1 MAAWKKKQ
9 AKEIVDS
16 QTPGE
21 ALAKDSVNDQF
32 FDRFYGELRALAGY
46 HLSRERSDHTLQ
58 PTALAHEAYMRMSR
72 QTNAIDADRVKFLS
86 VASTM
91 IRRILVDH
99 ARHRNTT
106 KRGGKRQRFALD
118 EIRVVESGEEPVD
131 TLDLD
136 SALKELAGLNP
147 RQARVVELRFFAGLS
162 VAETAASL
170 GISEGS
176 AKGDWRFARAW
187 LRARL
192 NR

>member
-1 MAAWKKKQ
+1 MAAYKNNLAREKNSNRSPS
-9 AKEIVDS
+9 AAHAMES
-16 QTPGE
+16 Q
-21 ALAKDSVNDQF
+21 NDRF

-46 HLSRERSDHTLQ
+46 HLSRERTDHTLQ

-72 QTNAIDADRVKFLS
+72 QTNVIDVDRVKFLS
-86 VASTM
+86 VASEM

-136 SALKELAGLNP
+136 SALKELATLNA

-192 NR
+192 SR

>member
-1 MAAWKKKQ
+1 MAARKHNR
-9 AKEIVDS
+9 AKEIDHKRA
-16 QTPGE
+16 PG
-21 ALAKDSVNDQF
+21 ATDAMGSKNDRC
-32 FDRFYGELRALAGY
+32 FDRFYSELRALAGY
-46 HLSRERSDHTLQ
+46 HLARERTDHTLQ

-72 QTNAIDADRVKFLS
+72 QADVVDVDRVKFLS
-86 VASTM
+86 VASEM

-136 SALKELAGLNP
+136 SALNELATLNP

-162 VAETAASL
+162 VAETAAAL
-170 GISEGS
+170 EISEGS

>member
-1 MAAWKKKQ
+1 MAACKNNQ
-9 AKEIVDS
+9 AKEIDKNRAQGDANATGS
-16 QTPGE
+16 M
-21 ALAKDSVNDQF
+21 NDRC
-32 FDRFYGELRALAGY
+32 FDHFYSELRALAGY

-72 QTNAIDADRVKFLS
+72 QANIIDVDRVKFLS
-86 VASTM
+86 VASEM

-106 KRGGKRQRFALD
+106 KRGGKRQRFVLD

-136 SALKELAGLNP
+136 SALKELARLNP

>member
-1 MAAWKKKQ
+1 MAAWKNTRAKK
-9 AKEIVDS
+9 IDNNR
-16 QTPGE
+16 
-21 ALAKDSVNDQF
+21 ALGAANAMGSKN
-32 FDRFYGELRALAGY
+32 DRFFERFYSELRALAGY

-72 QTNAIDADRVKFLS
+72 QANVIDVDRVKFLS
-86 VASTM
+86 VASEM

-136 SALKELAGLNP
+136 SALNELARLNP

-170 GISEGS
+170 GISESS